1 MLFLIISLVGL
12 FVNKIE
18 SSVLS
23 QALRG
28 IPGVSDYNYF
38 PSQNYI
44 FDRPQFRSRPYSNFN
59 PAPPFIP
66 PPPPPSPMHF
76 FANPAPFFADY
87 EPALEPGYKRNEQN
101 FGECGYVPPRVTKY
115 VANGQDTDHKQ
126 WPWYV
131 QIVIAGNNRSE
142 SETYC
147 GGTII
152 HKNYILTAAHCYDE
166 LNPAKLARNTI
177 ILVRGIDHPLRFRN
191 GKKMDNVVKIR
202 AKRVIIHPSYVPA
215 MLESDARRRGL
226 TPGPLNDLALI
237 ELRHDDSD
245 VKRKLIPACLPSENV
260 EVQPGTQCKIMG
272 HGFMSAADE
281 DEFIMPNVLQMADV
295 FLSNIQ
301 ECKDEVESPSI
312 KSKINMNTVCI
323 RGPVHP
329 CVGDSGGPLI
339 CTGESSTNIQGT
351 DLDKE
356 YENEMNAEFY
366 QPIKKRWYLCGV
378 TSFAVSTDDF
388 DRCGSYK
395 SAVFGKVSN
404 YVNWIRSVI
413 NE

>member
-1 MLFLIISLVGL
+1 MFFFYMSLVGL
-12 FVNKIE
+12 FLNGIE

-28 IPGVSDYNYF
+28 IPGVSEYNYYPHQHYF
-38 PSQNYI
+38 
-44 FDRPQFRSRPYSNFN
+44 FDRPQFRSRSYSSFN
-59 PAPPFIP
+59 PAPPP

-76 FANPAPFFADY
+76 FAKPAPFFADY
-87 EPALEPGYKRNEQN
+87 NPSMQPKYRDRDNG

-131 QIVIAGNNRSE
+131 QIVIAGNSTTD

-152 HKNYILTAAHCYDE
+152 HKNFVLTAAHCYDE
-166 LNPAKLARNTI
+166 LDRGILARNSI
-177 ILVRGIDHPLRFRN
+177 ILARGIDHKVRFRN
-191 GKKMDNVVKIR
+191 GKKMDNIMKIR
-202 AKRVIIHPSYVPA
+202 ARRVTIHPSYVPA
-215 MLESDARRRGL
+215 VLDSDSRRRGL

-237 ELRHDDSD
+237 ELRHDNFD
-245 VKRKLIPACLPSENV
+245 VREKLVPACLPSENV
-260 EVQPGTQCKIMG
+260 DVQPGTQCKIMG
-272 HGFMSAADE
+272 HGFMSAVDE
-281 DEFIMPNVLQMADV
+281 DDFIMPNVLQMADV
-295 FLSNIQ
+295 FLSNQQ

-312 KSKINMNTVCI
+312 KSKINMNTMCI

-329 CVGDSGGPLI
+329 CVGDSGGPLL
-339 CTGESSTNIQGT
+339 CAGESSTNIRGA
-351 DLDKE
+351 DLEKE
-356 YENEMNAEFY
+356 YENEMNPEFY
-366 QPIKKRWYLCGV
+366 EPITKRWYLCGV

-404 YVNWIRSVI
+404 YIGWIRSEI
-413 NE
+413 NK

>member
-1 MLFLIISLVGL
+1 MFFLIISLIGLVG
-12 FVNKIE
+12 KGIE
-18 SSVLS
+18 CNVLS

-28 IPGVSDYNYF
+28 ISGVSDYQFYPPQNYF
-38 PSQNYI
+38 
-44 FDRPQFRSRPYSNFN
+44 FDRPQFRSRSYSNY
-59 PAPPFIP
+59 PPYGHHFPPQP
-66 PPPPPSPMHF
+66 PPPPINF
-76 FANPAPFFADY
+76 YAKPAPFFDDY
-87 EPALEPGYKRNEQN
+87 EPFLEPIFQTKEDS
-101 FGECGYVPPRVTKY
+101 FGECGYVPPKVTKY

-152 HKNYILTAAHCYDE
+152 HKNYILTAAHCYDD

-177 ILVRGIDHPLRFRN
+177 ILLRGIDQPIRFKN
-191 GKKMDNVVKIR
+191 GKKMDNVIKLR
-202 AKRVIIHPSYVPA
+202 TRRVIIHPSYVPA

-226 TPGPLNDLALI
+226 TPGPLNDIALVEI
-237 ELRHDDSD
+237 RHDSSNIED
-245 VKRKLIPACLPSENV
+245 KLIPVCLPSEYAQI
-260 EVQPGTQCKIMG
+260 QPGTQCKIMG

-281 DEFIMPNVLQMADV
+281 EQFVMPNVLQMADV
-295 FLSNIQ
+295 ILSKNQ
-301 ECKDEVESPSI
+301 ECQDEVESASI
-312 KSKINMNTVCI
+312 KSKINENTLCI

-339 CTGESSTNIQGT
+339 CSGVSSTSIRGI
-351 DLDKE
+351 DLDRE
-356 YENEMNAEFY
+356 YENEMNPELY
-366 QPIKKRWYLCGV
+366 EPTKRRWYLSGV
-378 TSFAVSTDDF
+378 TSFAVSTDDY

-395 SAVFGKVSN
+395 SAIFGKVSN

-413 NE
+413 N